1 MVQSMTGFG
10 KAEVICEKKSY
21 SIIVKSVNSK
31 NADLNI
37 KLPSLYRDKENEVR
51 TKLLALL
58 QRGKVDLYISSERSP
73 GEQTVK
79 INRGIFNAYVDD
91 LKELSSES
99 DISDDTIF
107 KIASRLPNVLSQEAE
122 EVDDNDWVKLAGGI
136 DEAIEQLIQFRKKEG
151 SVLEKDLSQRARNIL
166 GRLTD
171 IEPFEQER
179 IDTIKQRLESQL
191 EQVDAEKIN
200 RDRFE
205 QELIFYFEKF
215 DITEEKVRLTAHC
228 NLFHETMNE
237 KESQGRKLG
246 FISQEMGRE
255 INTIGSKAN
264 HSKIQQL
271 VVEMKDELEKIKEQL
286 FNIL

>member
-10 KAEVICEKKSY
+10 KAEVICENKAY
-21 SIIVKSVNSK
+21 SITIKSVNSK
-31 NADLNI
+31 TADLNI

-51 TKLLALL
+51 SKILALL
-58 QRGKVDLYISSERSP
+58 QRGKIDFYISGEKSP
-73 GEQTVK
+73 GDGAVK
-79 INRGIFNAYVDD
+79 INRAVFNAYFKDM
-91 LKELSSES
+91 KELSAES
-99 DISDDTIF
+99 DISDEAIF
-107 KIASRLPNVLSQEAE
+107 SIVSRLPNILSQE
-122 EVDDNDWVKLAGGI
+122 VDGVDENDWKKLAGGMDKAI
-136 DEAIEQLIQFRKKEG
+136 DQLIQFRKKEG
-151 SVLEKDLSQRARNIL
+151 TVLEKDLTQRVKGIVS
-166 GRLTD
+166 RLD
-171 IEPFEQER
+171 EIEPFEKER
-179 IDTIKQRLESQL
+179 IDKVRDRLENQL
-191 EQVDAEKIN
+191 EQVDAEKLN

-205 QELIFYFEKF
+205 QELIYYLEKF

-228 NLFHETMNE
+228 DLFFETLNE
-237 KESQGRKLG
+237 KDSQGRKLG